1 MVSTRPPIRDLVNQ
15 GNKLSFVYKWYE
27 VFIRCRF
34 LRDGRHDNGRGRW
47 NNVQKQVIDTAHG
60 LFNPAGKS
68 INEWGRLSCLLLVK
82 DNCRCGFLRD
92 GWNDSVGGRRGIN
105 P

>member
-1 MVSTRPPIRDLVNQ
+1 MEAFIMRIACEGQLPLLESSTMVGMTMV
-15 GNKLSFVYKWYE
+15 G
-27 VFIRCRF
+27 
-34 LRDGRHDNGRGRW
+34 GRW

-60 LFNPAGKS
+60 LFDPAGKS